1 MGKKGYVW
9 AAVLVLAAVIVGL
22 QLQRAGVEPPAA
34 AAVLKP
40 ADVDCD
46 SARRPCVVAGDGLE
60 VEWRLG
66 PSLRPMQAFAMQL
79 RSLRGE
85 LGQSAQVMVD
95 FQMRDMDMGLN
106 RYRLEPAGAGVWQGR
121 ATLPVCVSGRSDW
134 IARLTIHDGART
146 WTAELPFTVEAD

>member
-1 MGKKGYVW
+1 MGKKGYVS

-22 QLQRAGVEPPAA
+22 QLQRAGVEPA
-34 AAVLKP
+34 AAVLRP
-40 ADVDCD
+40 ADADCD
-46 SARRPCVVAGDGLE
+46 SARRPCVASGDGLE
-60 VEWRLG
+60 VEWQLG

-79 RSLRGE
+79 RRLRGE

-106 RYRLEPAGAGVWQGR
+106 RYRLEAADAGVWQGR